1 MYSIT
6 DAETF
11 EDLQNKIN
19 VFERAKDA
27 DITEIPVYLVGNKVD
42 LANDERCVPTADM
55 HVIAKKNGFKCT
67 EATAKDYNQVVQ
79 VYEELALMVLKKR
92 AFDARKENEQ
102 SVYEKKMQSTDKNG
116 KKCITM

>member
-6 DAETF
+6 DVESF
-11 EDLQNKIN
+11 KDLQNKIE
-19 VFERAKDA
+19 VLERSKDA
-27 DITEIPVYLVGNKVD
+27 DITDIPVFLVGNKVD

-55 HVIAKKNGFKCT
+55 YVIAKKNGFKCT
-67 EATAKDYNQVVQ
+67 EATAKDYNQVKQ
-79 VYEELALMVLKKR
+79 VYEELALMTLKKR

-102 SVYEKKMQSTDKNG
+102 SLYEKKLQTTDNNG